1 MHDFVSYL
9 FYLLQRG
16 MRFAVPA
23 ALICG
28 LILAVCYA
36 VCRKKGRRFPWGKA
50 VCAVLLVGWAAVT
63 VFVTLLR
70 SEPNEFA
77 ARQWNLQLF
86 LAWREA
92 YQRFTL
98 QIWLNVLLNI
108 ALFVPLGVLLPLL
121 WKPFRKWYAALGAG
135 FGVSLLIELAQLF
148 TGSGM
153 CDVDDLFT
161 NTLGA
166 MLGWCAAMLV
176 LALHQKSRTWPRYCA
191 LPAAFALALS
201 AIFISYAA
209 QPYGN
214 LRDASVTTAD
224 LSGVRWSVDYA
235 LDEDSKTA
243 YVYQAQA
250 LDNAGADRFAA
261 EFAAAH
267 SVEFPD
273 AYYYDDLVIYAN
285 HSSGDF
291 LNVTLHDS
299 TWKYSFGRDHT
310 PVFDAPASGVTEDM
324 LREEL
329 DKFGFSIPAGAA
341 FTLSPYGETSYRAV
355 FSADLLPAEG
365 GFLHGTLTCDL
376 RTQGDGQS
384 TLSQLENRITT
395 LAPVREESIL
405 SPAQAFAALLSFA
418 LCLAL
423 LLFIRSEPDEPI
435 LHVALKP
442 AGEQDAA
449 YVYETVYTSGK
460 SRACDAFTPDT
471 CVFYTADY
479 ADFDTSALRSHRV
492 NTLVAT
498 TLYDSVGNVVEPNET
513 MIAMMHAAADQIDH
527 AIFDFQIIVVNGQ
540 RYFAFV
546 KLNVNWWDPCT
557 LYEYEGGELRELA
570 QWDNMRL
577 LSVGLI

>member
-9 FYLLQRG
+9 FHLLQRG
-16 MRFAVPA
+16 MRFAAPA
-23 ALICG
+23 ALVCG
-28 LILAVCYA
+28 VTLAVCYA

-50 VCAVLLVGWAAVT
+50 VCAVLLVGWAVVT

-77 ARQWNLQLF
+77 ARQCNLQLF

-148 TGSGM
+148 TGRGM

-176 LALHQKSRTWPRYCA
+176 LALHQKNRTWPRYCA

-267 SVEFPD
+267 GVEFPD
-273 AYYYDDLVIYAN
+273 IGYYDDAALYAN
-285 HSSGDF
+285 HSTGDF
-291 LNVTLHDS
+291 LNVTLHDG
-299 TWKYSFGRDHT
+299 TWDYWIGDSIV
-310 PVFDAPASGVTEDM
+310 PVLDVPPQDVTEKL
-324 LREEL
+324 LRETL
-329 DKFGFSIPAGAA
+329 HNFGFSVPADTS

-355 FSADLLPAEG
+355 FSADLLPTEG
-365 GFLHGTLTCDL
+365 GFLHGTLTCALSVQD
-376 RTQGDGQS
+376 DGQS
-384 TLSQLENRITT
+384 ILSRLENRMTT
-395 LAPVREESIL
+395 LAPVREEAIL
-405 SPAQAFAALLSFA
+405 SPAQAFAALQAGKSFNGAWFAQSVRQIEVRSCTLDYLSDSKGFYQPVYRFA
-418 LCLAL
+418 LSLSGQADGIASAIDYVPAL
-423 LLFIRSEPDEPI
+423 
-435 LHVALKP
+435 
-442 AGEQDAA
+442 
-449 YVYETVYTSGK
+449 T
-460 SRACDAFTPDT
+460 
-471 CVFYTADY
+471 
-479 ADFDTSALRSHRV
+479 
-492 NTLVAT
+492 
-498 TLYDSVGNVVEPNET
+498 
-513 MIAMMHAAADQIDH
+513 
-527 AIFDFQIIVVNGQ
+527 
-540 RYFAFV
+540 
-546 KLNVNWWDPCT
+546 
-557 LYEYEGGELRELA
+557 
-570 QWDNMRL
+570 
-577 LSVGLI
+577 